1 MTYREAITQE
11 MTDLGRDPECVIV
24 GYGLQNGKGAM
35 GTLLGV
41 SDAQLI
47 EFTVAEGLMVSAAIG
62 LALAGRKPL
71 VYIER
76 ADFIFNAMDAIVN
89 HLDKLAQISRREFRP
104 GVIIRVTIGNK
115 RKPLFT
121 GPTHTNDPT
130 DALATL
136 LRMPVIKV
144 LDAEEVRHAYAIAR
158 ERQTDGKSTIIF
170 ELKDL
175 L

>member
-1 MTYREAITQE
+1 MTYREAIAAE
-11 MTDLGRDPECVIV
+11 MTTLGRDPDCVFV
-24 GYGLQNGKGAM
+24 GYGLKNGKGAM
-35 GTLLGV
+35 GTLAGV

-47 EFTVAEGLMVSAAIG
+47 EFTVAEGLMMSAAIG
-62 LALAGRKPL
+62 LALAGRKPV

-76 ADFIFNAMDAIVN
+76 ADFIYNAMDAIVN

-121 GPTHTNDPT
+121 GPTHTGDPSA
-130 DALATL
+130 ALAML

-144 LDAEEVRHAYAIAR
+144 LDAEDVKTAYGVAR
-158 ERQTDGKSTIIF
+158 DRQTDGKSTMIF